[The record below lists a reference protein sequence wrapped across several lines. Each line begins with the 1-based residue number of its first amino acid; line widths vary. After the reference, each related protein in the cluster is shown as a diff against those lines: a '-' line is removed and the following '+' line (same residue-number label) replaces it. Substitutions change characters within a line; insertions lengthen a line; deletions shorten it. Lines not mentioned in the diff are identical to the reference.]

1 MTNPVFVAR
10 PTNTEVPNDL
20 LELLGSAEV
29 VDSLVVSVV
38 DGVVTTTVVVVE
50 SVLVMDGS
58 DEVEDEVEVGVSGP
72 AN

>member
-38 DGVVTTTVVVVE
+38 DGVVTTTVVVE

-58 DEVEDEVEVGVSGP
+58 DEVEDEVEVGESGP

>member
-1 MTNPVFVAR
+1 VTNPVFVAR

-58 DEVEDEVEVGVSGP
+58 DEVEDEVEVGESGP

>member
-1 MTNPVFVAR
+1 VTNPVFVAR